1 MVDAPEPERP
11 YHYRHPLLH
20 LLRKCAGWFF
30 IVLGLIG
37 TIIPVLPQI
46 PFLALGAVLLAPY
59 IRIFRRLSA
68 WVHKKFPR
76 LRPHLRPFRIFKRP
90 FKKFI
95 RPEPPD
101 PPPDHDGPNQTTP

>member
-1 MVDAPEPERP
+1 MDNPGVEAKP

-20 LLRKCAGWFF
+20 LLRQVFGWLF
-30 IVLGLIG
+30 ILLGLVG
-37 TIIPVLPQI
+37 TLIPVLPQI

-59 IRIFRRLSA
+59 ERLFRRLSA

-95 RPEPPD
+95 RPHSEPPA
-101 PPPDHDGPNQTTP
+101 PPPATPP

>member
-20 LLRKCAGWFF
+20 VLRKCAGWFF

-59 IRIFRRLSA
+59 VRIFRRLSA
-68 WVHKKFPR
+68 WVHKHFPR

-90 FKKFI
+90 FRKFVA
-95 RPEPPD
+95 RAAD
-101 PPPDHDGPNQTTP
+101 DHDPTPGP